1 MDFSPPPKLWTP
13 PRPAI
18 VRAASLKDIAPY
30 ALGSFLPGMA
40 GAAGM
45 MSSTRGFLPTDVPGC
60 VFWVRADL
68 GVTKDGSNLVSSWAN
83 QSGASGRDATEATN
97 KPLWVDA
104 LVNGRP
110 AIRFDGSNDKLVTP
124 GFTVNAPF
132 TCLAV
137 FKNVAVTND
146 RRVVSFNT
154 TVGAAINQRTGP
166 NIRLQGNGADG
177 PSVSTDTT
185 SFHRYFCTWN
195 GTSSVIAID
204 NGSDQTSG
212 SNISQNLALVEIG
225 TSSALS
231 TYSNVEI
238 AEIIIYDN
246 IISGANRTDLATY
259 LQTCYSLA

>member
-1 MDFSPPPKLWTP
+1 MLMVTQLNGFG
-13 PRPAI
+13 AY
-18 VRAASLKDIAPY
+18 AADTAFAPTDIA
-30 ALGSFLPGMA
+30 
-40 GAAGM
+40 
-45 MSSTRGFLPTDVPGC
+45 GC
-60 VFWVRADL
+60 AFWVRTDT
-68 GVTKDGSNLVSSWAN
+68 VTKDGSNLVSSWTDL
-83 QSGASGRDATEATN
+83 SGNNRHATEATN

-104 LVNGRP
+104 LVNGHP

-154 TVGAAINQRTGP
+154 TVGASINQRTGP
-166 NIRLQGNGADG
+166 NIRLQGNGNDG

-195 GTSSVIAID
+195 GSSSVIAID

-212 SNISQNLALVEIG
+212 SDISQNLALVEIG
-225 TSSALS
+225 TSSALG

-238 AEIIIYDN
+238 AEMIVYDSV
-246 IISGANRTDLATY
+246 ISGANRTNLATY
-259 LQTCYSLA
+259 LQTRYNLA